1 MGPVR
6 TWDRAY
12 GSRAYGTCAPG
23 TGVEEGPAQG
33 QQHRQHHGGGQPAAV
48 VEVFGA
54 HRGRQGVLTQ
64 APLPHVDADADR
76 GADDGIDEQHHQQW
90 VEQREPLQGRKWLG
104 CQGRWQK
111 RGHGS
116 TAGQPWRMSNREK

>member
-1 MGPVR
+1 M
-6 TWDRAY
+6 
-12 GSRAYGTCAPG
+12 
-23 TGVEEGPAQG
+23 
-33 QQHRQHHGGGQPAAV
+33 

-90 VEQREPLQGRKWLG
+90 MEQREPLQGGKGLRR
-104 CQGRWQK
+104 QGQK

-116 TAGQPWRMSNREK
+116 TPGQPWRMSNREK